1 MWPTAAVLLFCCS
14 ALLVGR
20 VQAVVKCYDELGCMD
35 TDGVFHH
42 PVHRPHNLVPVDRH
56 VANTRFL
63 FYNRRNRSGY
73 VERWWNSSVEAV
85 GTAPFNSSL
94 ETKFIVHGYLD
105 RLFFG
110 AWMTEM
116 KDAYLNNAD
125 VNVVIVDWSYANT
138 GIYDSACANARVVG
152 AELALFIRKL
162 KEAFGADPRMM
173 HIIGHSL
180 GAHVAGYAGANTT
193 NLGRITGLDPAE
205 PNFQKMPPEVRLDPS
220 DAEFVDAI
228 HTDSHPYLS
237 KLWSSEGMG
246 MWDPVG
252 HVDFYPNGGE
262 YMPGCDSVNRV
273 WKIFTHG
280 LIKGVRDVVSC
291 NHQRAVKYMLE
302 SIWNQDCLP
311 LAYEC
316 PSIEAYEKGQCSD
329 CGADG
334 SKCAAMGE
342 RAIQWKRFKKSEPRR
357 MFTVTNSESKFCVFQ
372 YAVTLSTG
380 KKVQYSNGRGH
391 IFLRE
396 EGTGARINVNEVRSM
411 DFHPHKNYTFLV
423 SSSKPLTAES
433 KLLIEYR
440 TTQVL
445 LTYNIPTV
453 RLSFRP
459 MTSPYTESEAL
470 KNTFHKCQASSPTG
484 ISTHVPVSLKD
495 C

>member
-1 MWPTAAVLLFCCS
+1 MLETLVPAV
-14 ALLVGR
+14 R
-20 VQAVVKCYDELGCMD
+20 AVVKCYGELGCMD
-35 TDGVFHH
+35 TDGAFHH
-42 PVHRPHNLVPVDRH
+42 PVHRPRNLVPVERH

-63 FYNRRNRSGY
+63 FYNRRNRSGF
-73 VERWWNSSVEAV
+73 VELWWNSSVEAV
-85 GTAPFNSSL
+85 GAVPFNRSL

-125 VNVVIVDWSYANT
+125 VNVVIVDWSHANV
-138 GIYDSACANARVVG
+138 GIYDSACANARIVG

-162 KEAFGADPRMM
+162 KEASGADPRKM

-193 NLGRITGLDPAE
+193 TLGRITGLDPAE

-228 HTDSHPYLS
+228 HTDSHPYLA

-302 SIWNQDCLP
+302 SIWNRDCLP
-311 LAYEC
+311 LAYQC
-316 PSIEAYEKGQCSD
+316 PSIEAYERGQCFD

-334 SKCAAMGE
+334 SRCAAMGE
-342 RAIQWKRFKKSEPRR
+342 RAVQWKRFKKSEPKR

-380 KKVQYSNGRGH
+380 KKVQYANGRGH
-391 IFLRE
+391 IFLIE
-396 EGTGARINVNEVRSM
+396 EGTGARI
-411 DFHPHKNYTFLV
+411 
-423 SSSKPLTAES
+423 
-433 KLLIEYR
+433 
-440 TTQVL
+440 
-445 LTYNIPTV
+445 
-453 RLSFRP
+453 
-459 MTSPYTESEAL
+459 
-470 KNTFHKCQASSPTG
+470 
-484 ISTHVPVSLKD
+484 SLNKAR
-495 C
+495 